1 MTHHYIRRAILFVLV
16 GLSLSSCHFSGGN
29 NQLAVLQYADS
40 LMENH
45 PDSALLLLE
54 NIDNTDTLLRAD
66 RAYYALLLTQAKDKN
81 YIKHTTDS
89 VMHKVVDYYDSGNN
103 DILRMKAH
111 YYLARV
117 YQDMDSVSAS
127 VGEFLIALQLAE
139 GVKDSDFICLSA
151 ANLGHFLK
159 EHDLPDEADSYYQ
172 RAEEVALSKK
182 DSLYWAFILINRASI
197 AIQKG
202 KDYYEEAEQKLLKA
216 FEYSESNN
224 NMSVKR
230 AATNSLLFLYSN
242 MERYDDAIQLG
253 REYIYT
259 QPDSIKKIDAY
270 LILGDAFY
278 HLNQNDSA
286 NFYLKKS
293 LLSPN
298 YHTKYWAYNLLSNM
312 AAEKGLLFQ
321 SLQWKDSC
329 LVYDNL
335 ASTLS
340 YPVKTIKSLERMIN
354 QRYLIQYKSL
364 AKWQWFAISFIV
376 TILLLS
382 LIYFVYKRQK
392 YRKRLIQLNEE
403 RSSMKEL
410 FNNKLVE
417 IQRLHELIG
426 QCEGDKAKI
435 YVLDRQLKT
444 VYAER
449 DNLLDK
455 LIHALP
461 VFKSLTLMIERNKDE
476 KGSKERIDIK
486 LWGKII
492 SELDDV
498 TNNFTI
504 RLSDQFPMLKKDD
517 IHFCCLLKMGFKYS
531 DIACLCGRTINMMY
545 KRRDL
550 VIERTELDASSS
562 LETFIKAY

>member
-1 MTHHYIRRAILFVLV
+1 MTHFIRRAILFALI

-182 DSLYWAFILINRASI
+182 DSLYWALVLINRADISMHR
-197 AIQKG
+197 G
-202 KDYYEEAEQKLLKA
+202 KEYYEEAEIELLKVLE
-216 FEYSESNN
+216 FTKSNDY
-224 NMSVKR
+224 MSVKR
-230 AATNSLLFLYSN
+230 TVTNSLLFLYSN

-253 REYIYT
+253 REYIYI

-278 HLNQNDSA
+278 NLSQNDSA
-286 NFYLKKS
+286 YFYLKKS

-312 AAEKGLLFQ
+312 AAEKGLLLQ

-340 YPVKTIKSLERMIN
+340 YPVKTIKSLERMIS

-382 LIYFVYKRQK
+382 LIYFVCKRKK
-392 YRKRLIQLNEE
+392 YHKRLIQLDEE

-476 KGSKERIDIK
+476 KGSKERIDTK

-531 DIACLCGRTINMMY
+531 DIACLCDRTINMMY

-550 VIERTELDASSS
+550 VIERTELDTSSS

>member
-1 MTHHYIRRAILFVLV
+1 MTHFIRHAILFALI

-29 NQLAVLQYADS
+29 NQLAVLQRADS

-45 PDSALLLLE
+45 PDSALSLLE
-54 NIDNTDTLLRAD
+54 SIDNTDTLLRAD

-89 VMHKVVDYYDSGNN
+89 VMHEVVDYYDSGNN
-103 DILRMKAH
+103 DVLRMKAH

-151 ANLGHFLK
+151 ANLGYLLK
-159 EHDLPDEADSYYQ
+159 EHDLPDESDSYYQ
-172 RAEEVALSKK
+172 RAEEVAMLKG
-182 DSLYWAFILINRASI
+182 DSLYWALVLVNRADI
-197 AIQKG
+197 GIHKG
-202 KDYYEEAEQKLLKA
+202 KEYYEEAEIKLLKVL
-216 FEYSESNN
+216 ELTKNN
-224 NMSVKR
+224 DHISVKR
-230 AATNSLLFLYSN
+230 AAINSLLFLYSN

-253 REYIYT
+253 REYIPT
-259 QPDSIKKIDAY
+259 QSDSIKKMDAC

-278 HLNQNDSA
+278 HLSQNDSA
-286 NFYLKKS
+286 YFYLKKS
-293 LLSPN
+293 LLSRN
-298 YHTKYWAYNLLSNM
+298 YHTKYWAYRLLSDI
-312 AAEKGLLFQ
+312 AAEKGLLLQ

-340 YPVKTIKSLERMIN
+340 YPVKTIKSLEKMIN

-364 AKWQWFAISFIV
+364 AKWQWFALSFIV
-376 TILLLS
+376 TVLLLS
-382 LIYFVYKRQK
+382 LIYFVCKRQK
-392 YRKRLIQLNEE
+392 YRKRLMQLNEE
-403 RSSMKEL
+403 QSSMKEL
-410 FNNKLVE
+410 FNNKLAE
-417 IQRLHELIG
+417 IQRLHELIE

-461 VFKSLTLMIERNKDE
+461 VFKSLTLMIKRNKDQ
-476 KGSKERIDIK
+476 KGSKEIIDIK

-531 DIACLCGRTINMMY
+531 DIACLCDRTINMMY

-550 VIERTELDASSS
+550 VIERIELDTSSS
-562 LETFIKAY
+562 LEAFIKAY

>member
-1 MTHHYIRRAILFVLV
+1 
-16 GLSLSSCHFSGGN
+16 
-29 NQLAVLQYADS
+29 
-40 LMENH
+40 
-45 PDSALLLLE
+45 
-54 NIDNTDTLLRAD
+54 
-66 RAYYALLLTQAKDKN
+66 
-81 YIKHTTDS
+81 
-89 VMHKVVDYYDSGNN
+89 MHKVVDYYDSGNN
-103 DILRMKAH
+103 DVLRMKAH

-172 RAEEVALSKK
+172 RAEEVALSKR
-182 DSLYWAFILINRASI
+182 DSLYWALVLINRADISMH
-197 AIQKG
+197 KG
-202 KDYYEEAEQKLLKA
+202 KEYYEEVEIELLKVLE
-216 FEYSESNN
+216 FTKSNDY
-224 NMSVKR
+224 MSVKR
-230 AATNSLLFLYSN
+230 TATNSLLFLYSN

-259 QPDSIKKIDAY
+259 QSDSIKKIDAY

-278 HLNQNDSA
+278 NLSQNDSA
-286 NFYLKKS
+286 YFYLKKS

-312 AAEKGLLFQ
+312 AAEKGLLVQ

-364 AKWQWFAISFIV
+364 AKWQWLAISFIV
-376 TILLLS
+376 TILILS
-382 LIYFVYKRQK
+382 LIYFVCKRKK
-392 YRKRLIQLNEE
+392 YRKRLMQLNEE

-410 FNNKLVE
+410 FNNKLAE

-435 YVLDRQLKT
+435 YVLDKQLKT

-455 LIHALP
+455 LIHSLP
-461 VFKSLTLMIERNKDE
+461 VFKSLILMIERNKDE
-476 KGSKERIDIK
+476 KGSKEIIDIK

-492 SELDDV
+492 SELDDI

-550 VIERTELDASSS
+550 VIERIELNISSS
-562 LETFIKAY
+562 LETFIKVY

>member
-1 MTHHYIRRAILFVLV
+1 MTHFIRHAILFALI

-29 NQLAVLQYADS
+29 NQLAVLQRADS

-45 PDSALLLLE
+45 PDSALSLLE
-54 NIDNTDTLLRAD
+54 SIGNTDTLLRAD
-66 RAYYALLLTQAKDKN
+66 RAYYALLLTQARDKN
-81 YIKHTTDS
+81 YIRHTTDS
-89 VMHKVVDYYDSGNN
+89 VMHKVVNYYDSGNN
-103 DILRMKAH
+103 DVLRMKAH

-172 RAEEVALSKK
+172 RAEEVAILKG
-182 DSLYWAFILINRASI
+182 DSLYWALVLINRADISMH
-197 AIQKG
+197 KG
-202 KDYYEEAEQKLLKA
+202 KEYYEEAEIELLKVLE
-216 FEYSESNN
+216 FTKSNDY
-224 NMSVKR
+224 MSVKR
-230 AATNSLLFLYSN
+230 TVANSLLFLYSN

-253 REYIYT
+253 REYIYI

-278 HLNQNDSA
+278 NMNQNDSA
-286 NFYLKKS
+286 YFYLKKS

-312 AAEKGLLFQ
+312 AAEKGLLLQ

-376 TILLLS
+376 TVLLLS
-382 LIYFVYKRQK
+382 LIYFVCKRQK
-392 YRKRLIQLNEE
+392 YRKRLMQLNEE

-410 FNNKLVE
+410 FNNKLAE

-435 YVLDRQLKT
+435 YVLDKQLKT

-461 VFKSLTLMIERNKDE
+461 VFKSLILMIEKNKNQ
-476 KGSKERIDIK
+476 KGSKEMIDIK

-504 RLSDQFPMLKKDD
+504 RLSNQFPMLKKDD

-550 VIERTELDASSS
+550 VIERIELNISSS

>member
-1 MTHHYIRRAILFVLV
+1 MTHFIRRAILFALI

-182 DSLYWAFILINRASI
+182 DSLYWALVLINRADISMHR
-197 AIQKG
+197 G
-202 KDYYEEAEQKLLKA
+202 KEYYEEAEIELLKVLE
-216 FEYSESNN
+216 FTKSNDY
-224 NMSVKR
+224 MSVKR
-230 AATNSLLFLYSN
+230 TVTNSLLFLYSN

-253 REYIYT
+253 REYIYI

-278 HLNQNDSA
+278 NLSQNDSA
-286 NFYLKKS
+286 YFYLKKS

-312 AAEKGLLFQ
+312 AAEKGLLLQ

-340 YPVKTIKSLERMIN
+340 YPVKTIKSLERMIS

-364 AKWQWFAISFIV
+364 AKWQWFALSFIV
-376 TILLLS
+376 TILILS
-382 LIYFVYKRQK
+382 LIYFVCKRQK
-392 YRKRLIQLNEE
+392 YHKRLIQLDEE

-476 KGSKERIDIK
+476 KGSKERIDTK

-517 IHFCCLLKMGFKYS
+517 IHFCCLLKMEFKYS
-531 DIACLCGRTINMMY
+531 DIACLCDRTINMMY

-550 VIERTELDASSS
+550 VIERTELDTSSS

>member
-1 MTHHYIRRAILFVLV
+1 MTHLIRRAILFALI
-16 GLSLSSCHFSGGN
+16 GLSLSSCYFSGGN
-29 NQLAVLQYADS
+29 NRLTVLQRVDS
-40 LMENH
+40 LMVNH
-45 PDSALLLLE
+45 PDSALSLLE
-54 NIDNTDTLLRAD
+54 SIDNTDTLLRAD

-103 DILRMKAH
+103 DVLRMKAH

-172 RAEEVALSKK
+172 RAEEVALSKR
-182 DSLYWAFILINRASI
+182 DSLYWALVLINRADISMH
-197 AIQKG
+197 KG
-202 KDYYEEAEQKLLKA
+202 KEYYEEAEIELLKVLE
-216 FEYSESNN
+216 FTKSNDY
-224 NMSVKR
+224 MSVKR

-242 MERYDDAIQLG
+242 MERYDDAMQLG

-278 HLNQNDSA
+278 NLSQNDSA
-286 NFYLKKS
+286 YFYLKKS

-312 AAEKGLLFQ
+312 AAEKGLLVQ

-340 YPVKTIKSLERMIN
+340 YPVKTIKSLERMIH

-364 AKWQWFAISFIV
+364 AKWQWFALSFIV
-376 TILLLS
+376 TILILS

-392 YRKRLIQLNEE
+392 YHKRLMQLNEE
-403 RSSMKEL
+403 QSSMKEL
-410 FNNKLVE
+410 FNNKLAE

-444 VYAER
+444 VYTER

-461 VFKSLTLMIERNKDE
+461 VFKSLTLMIERNKDK
-476 KGSKERIDIK
+476 KGSKEMIDIK

-531 DIACLCGRTINMMY
+531 DIACLCDRTINMMY

-550 VIERTELDASSS
+550 VIERIELDTSSS
-562 LETFIKAY
+562 LEAFIKTY

>member
-1 MTHHYIRRAILFVLV
+1 MTHFIRRAILFALI

-89 VMHKVVDYYDSGNN
+89 VMYKVVDYYDSGNN
-103 DILRMKAH
+103 DVLRMKAH

-172 RAEEVALSKK
+172 RAEEVALSKG
-182 DSLYWAFILINRASI
+182 DSSYWALILINRADI
-197 AIQKG
+197 RMHKG
-202 KDYYEEAEQKLLKA
+202 KEYYEEAEIELLKVLE
-216 FEYSESNN
+216 FTKSNDY
-224 NMSVKR
+224 MSVKR
-230 AATNSLLFLYSN
+230 TATNSLLFLYSN

-259 QPDSIKKIDAY
+259 QTDSIKKIDAY

-278 HLNQNDSA
+278 NLSQNDSA
-286 NFYLKKS
+286 YFYLKKS
-293 LLSPN
+293 LLSRN

-312 AAEKGLLFQ
+312 AAEKGLLLQ

-340 YPVKTIKSLERMIN
+340 YPVKTIKSLEKMIN

-364 AKWQWFAISFIV
+364 AKWQWLAIFFIV
-376 TILLLS
+376 IILLLS
-382 LIYFVYKRQK
+382 LIYFVCKRQK
-392 YRKRLIQLNEE
+392 YHKRLMQLNEE

-410 FNNKLVE
+410 FNNKLAE

-476 KGSKERIDIK
+476 KRSKEMIDIK

-531 DIACLCGRTINMMY
+531 DIACLCDRTINMMY

-550 VIERTELDASSS
+550 VIERIELDTSSS
-562 LETFIKAY
+562 LEAFIKAY

>member
-1 MTHHYIRRAILFVLV
+1 
-16 GLSLSSCHFSGGN
+16 
-29 NQLAVLQYADS
+29 
-40 LMENH
+40 
-45 PDSALLLLE
+45 
-54 NIDNTDTLLRAD
+54 
-66 RAYYALLLTQAKDKN
+66 
-81 YIKHTTDS
+81 
-89 VMHKVVDYYDSGNN
+89 
-103 DILRMKAH
+103 
-111 YYLARV
+111 
-117 YQDMDSVSAS
+117 
-127 VGEFLIALQLAE
+127 
-139 GVKDSDFICLSA
+139 
-151 ANLGHFLK
+151 
-159 EHDLPDEADSYYQ
+159 
-172 RAEEVALSKK
+172 
-182 DSLYWAFILINRASI
+182 
-197 AIQKG
+197 
-202 KDYYEEAEQKLLKA
+202 
-216 FEYSESNN
+216 
-224 NMSVKR
+224 MSVKR
-230 AATNSLLFLYSN
+230 TATNSLLFLYSN

-259 QPDSIKKIDAY
+259 QSDSIKKIDAY

-278 HLNQNDSA
+278 NLSQNDSA
-286 NFYLKKS
+286 YFYLKKS

-312 AAEKGLLFQ
+312 AAEKGLLVQ

-364 AKWQWFAISFIV
+364 AKWQWLAISFIV
-376 TILLLS
+376 TILILS
-382 LIYFVYKRQK
+382 LIYFVCKRKK
-392 YRKRLIQLNEE
+392 YRKRLMQLNEE

-410 FNNKLVE
+410 FNNKLAE

-435 YVLDRQLKT
+435 YVLD
-444 VYAER
+444 
-449 DNLLDK
+449 K
-455 LIHALP
+455 LIHSLP
-461 VFKSLTLMIERNKDE
+461 VFKSLILMIERNKDE
-476 KGSKERIDIK
+476 KGSKEIIDIK
-486 LWGKII
+486 LWGNII
-492 SELDDV
+492 SELDDI

-550 VIERTELDASSS
+550 VIERIELNISSS
-562 LETFIKAY
+562 LETFIKVY

>member
-1 MTHHYIRRAILFVLV
+1 MTHFIRRAILFALI

-103 DILRMKAH
+103 DVLRMKAH

-172 RAEEVALSKK
+172 RAEEVALSKG
-182 DSLYWAFILINRASI
+182 DSLYWALILINRADI
-197 AIQKG
+197 RMHKG
-202 KDYYEEAEQKLLKA
+202 KEYYEEAEIELLKVLE
-216 FEYSESNN
+216 FTKSNDY
-224 NMSVKR
+224 MSVKR
-230 AATNSLLFLYSN
+230 TATNSLLFLYSN

-259 QPDSIKKIDAY
+259 QTDSIKKIDAY

-278 HLNQNDSA
+278 NLSQNDSA
-286 NFYLKKS
+286 YFYLKKS
-293 LLSPN
+293 LLSRN

-312 AAEKGLLFQ
+312 AAEKGLLLQ

-340 YPVKTIKSLERMIN
+340 YPVKTIKSLEKMIN

-364 AKWQWFAISFIV
+364 AKWQWLAIFFIV

-392 YRKRLIQLNEE
+392 YHKRLMQLNEE

-410 FNNKLVE
+410 FNNKLAE

-444 VYAER
+444 VYAEK

-476 KGSKERIDIK
+476 KRSKEMIDIK

-504 RLSDQFPMLKKDD
+504 RLSEQFPMLKKDD

-531 DIACLCGRTINMMY
+531 DIACLCDRTINMMY

-550 VIERTELDASSS
+550 VIERIELDTSSS
-562 LETFIKAY
+562 LEAFIKAY

>member
-1 MTHHYIRRAILFVLV
+1 MTHLIRRAILFALI

-29 NQLAVLQYADS
+29 KRLTVLQRADS
-40 LMENH
+40 LMVNH
-45 PDSALLLLE
+45 PDSALSLLE
-54 NIDNTDTLLRAD
+54 SIGNTDTLLRAD
-66 RAYYALLLTQAKDKN
+66 RVYYALLLTQARDKN
-81 YIKHTTDS
+81 YIRHTTDS

-103 DILRMKAH
+103 DVLRMKAH

-172 RAEEVALSKK
+172 RAEEVALSKR
-182 DSLYWAFILINRASI
+182 DSLYWALVLINRADISMH
-197 AIQKG
+197 KG
-202 KDYYEEAEQKLLKA
+202 KEYYEEAEIELLKVLE
-216 FEYSESNN
+216 FTKSNDY
-224 NMSVKR
+224 MSVKR
-230 AATNSLLFLYSN
+230 TVTNSLLFLYSN

-253 REYIYT
+253 REYIYI

-278 HLNQNDSA
+278 NLSQNDSA
-286 NFYLKKS
+286 YFYLKKS

-312 AAEKGLLFQ
+312 AAEKGLLLQ
-321 SLQWKDSC
+321 SLQLKDSC
-329 LVYDNL
+329 LVY
-335 ASTLS
+335 STLS

-364 AKWQWFAISFIV
+364 AKWQWLAISSIV
-376 TILLLS
+376 TILILS
-382 LIYFVYKRQK
+382 LIYFVCKRKK
-392 YRKRLIQLNEE
+392 YRKRLMQLNEE

-410 FNNKLVE
+410 FNNKLAE

-435 YVLDRQLKT
+435 YVLDKQLKT

-455 LIHALP
+455 LIHSLP
-461 VFKSLTLMIERNKDE
+461 VFKSLILMIEKNKNQ
-476 KGSKERIDIK
+476 KGSKEIIDIK

-492 SELDDV
+492 SELDDI

-550 VIERTELDASSS
+550 VIERIKLDTSSS
-562 LETFIKAY
+562 LGAFIKAY

>member
-1 MTHHYIRRAILFVLV
+1 
-16 GLSLSSCHFSGGN
+16 
-29 NQLAVLQYADS
+29 
-40 LMENH
+40 
-45 PDSALLLLE
+45 
-54 NIDNTDTLLRAD
+54 
-66 RAYYALLLTQAKDKN
+66 
-81 YIKHTTDS
+81 
-89 VMHKVVDYYDSGNN
+89 
-103 DILRMKAH
+103 
-111 YYLARV
+111 
-117 YQDMDSVSAS
+117 
-127 VGEFLIALQLAE
+127 
-139 GVKDSDFICLSA
+139 
-151 ANLGHFLK
+151 
-159 EHDLPDEADSYYQ
+159 
-172 RAEEVALSKK
+172 
-182 DSLYWAFILINRASI
+182 
-197 AIQKG
+197 
-202 KDYYEEAEQKLLKA
+202 
-216 FEYSESNN
+216 
-224 NMSVKR
+224 
-230 AATNSLLFLYSN
+230 
-242 MERYDDAIQLG
+242 
-253 REYIYT
+253 
-259 QPDSIKKIDAY
+259 
-270 LILGDAFY
+270 
-278 HLNQNDSA
+278 
-286 NFYLKKS
+286 
-293 LLSPN
+293 
-298 YHTKYWAYNLLSNM
+298 
-312 AAEKGLLFQ
+312 
-321 SLQWKDSC
+321 
-329 LVYDNL
+329 
-335 ASTLS
+335 
-340 YPVKTIKSLERMIN
+340 MIN

>member
-1 MTHHYIRRAILFVLV
+1 MTHFIQRAILFALI

-54 NIDNTDTLLRAD
+54 NIDNTDTLLRAG

-89 VMHKVVDYYDSGNN
+89 VMYKVVDYYDSGNN
-103 DILRMKAH
+103 DVLRMKAH

-151 ANLGHFLK
+151 ANLGNLLK

-172 RAEEVALSKK
+172 RAEEVALSKR
-182 DSLYWAFILINRASI
+182 DSSYWALILINRAAI

-202 KDYYEEAEQKLLKA
+202 KEYYGAAELMLLKA
-216 FEYSESNN
+216 FEYAKSNN
-224 NMSVKR
+224 YISIRR

-242 MERYDDAIQLG
+242 MERYDDAMQLG

-278 HLNQNDSA
+278 NLSQNDSA
-286 NFYLKKS
+286 YFYLKKS

-312 AAEKGLLFQ
+312 AAEKGLLVQ

-340 YPVKTIKSLERMIN
+340 YPVKTIKSLERMIH

-364 AKWQWFAISFIV
+364 AKWQWFALSFIV

-392 YRKRLIQLNEE
+392 YHKRLMQLNEE
-403 RSSMKEL
+403 QSSMKEL
-410 FNNKLVE
+410 FNNKLAE

-444 VYAER
+444 VYTER

-461 VFKSLTLMIERNKDE
+461 VFKSLTLMIERNKDK
-476 KGSKERIDIK
+476 KGSKEMIDIK

-531 DIACLCGRTINMMY
+531 DIACLCDRTINMMY

-550 VIERTELDASSS
+550 VIERIELDTSSS
-562 LETFIKAY
+562 LEAFIKTY

>member
-1 MTHHYIRRAILFVLV
+1 MTHFIRRAILFALI

-89 VMHKVVDYYDSGNN
+89 VMYKVVDYYDSGNN
-103 DILRMKAH
+103 DVLRMKAH

-151 ANLGHFLK
+151 ANLGYLLK

-172 RAEEVALSKK
+172 RAEEVAMLKG
-182 DSLYWAFILINRASI
+182 DSLYWALVLVNRADI
-197 AIQKG
+197 GIHKG
-202 KDYYEEAEQKLLKA
+202 KEYYEEAEIKLLKVL
-216 FEYSESNN
+216 ELTKNN
-224 NMSVKR
+224 DHISVKR
-230 AATNSLLFLYSN
+230 AAINSLLFLYSN

-253 REYIYT
+253 REYIPT
-259 QPDSIKKIDAY
+259 QSDSIKKMDAC

-278 HLNQNDSA
+278 HLSQNDSA
-286 NFYLKKS
+286 NIYLKKS

-298 YHTKYWAYNLLSNM
+298 YHTKYWAYRLLSDI
-312 AAEKGLLFQ
+312 AAEKGLLLQ

-340 YPVKTIKSLERMIN
+340 YPVKTIKSLERMIH

-364 AKWQWFAISFIV
+364 AKWQWFALSFIV

-392 YRKRLIQLNEE
+392 YHKRLMQLNEE

-410 FNNKLVE
+410 FNNKLAE

-476 KGSKERIDIK
+476 KGSKEMIDIK

-531 DIACLCGRTINMMY
+531 DIACLCDRTINMMY

-550 VIERTELDASSS
+550 VIERIELDTSSS
-562 LETFIKAY
+562 LEAFIKAY

>member
-1 MTHHYIRRAILFVLV
+1 MTHFIRRAILFALM

-103 DILRMKAH
+103 DVLRMKAH

-151 ANLGHFLK
+151 ANLGNLLK

-172 RAEEVALSKK
+172 RAEEVALSKR
-182 DSLYWAFILINRASI
+182 DSSYWALILINRAAI

-202 KDYYEEAEQKLLKA
+202 KEYYGAAELKLLKA
-216 FEYSESNN
+216 FEYAKSNN
-224 NMSVKR
+224 HMSVQR

-242 MERYDDAIQLG
+242 MGRYDDILQFG
-253 REYIYT
+253 REYICT
-259 QPDSIKKIDAY
+259 QPDSIKNMDAY

-293 LLSPN
+293 LFSCN
-298 YHTKYWAYNLLSNM
+298 HHTKYWAYRLLSDM
-312 AAEKGLLFQ
+312 AAEKGLLLQ

-340 YPVKTIKSLERMIN
+340 YPVKTIKSLERMIH

-364 AKWQWFAISFIV
+364 AKWQWFALSFIV

-382 LIYFVYKRQK
+382 LIYFVYKQQK
-392 YRKRLIQLNEE
+392 YHKRLMQLNEE

-410 FNNKLVE
+410 FNNKLAE

-435 YVLDRQLKT
+435 YVLDKQLKT

-461 VFKSLTLMIERNKDE
+461 VFKSLTLMIERSKDE
-476 KGSKERIDIK
+476 KGSKEMIDIK

-504 RLSDQFPMLKKDD
+504 RLSGQFPMLKKDD

-531 DIACLCGRTINMMY
+531 DIACLCDRTINMMY

-550 VIERTELDASSS
+550 VIERIELDTSSS
-562 LETFIKAY
+562 LEAFIKAY

>member
-1 MTHHYIRRAILFVLV
+1 MTHFIRRAILFALI

-89 VMHKVVDYYDSGNN
+89 VMHEVVDYYDSGNN
-103 DILRMKAH
+103 DVLRMKAH

-151 ANLGHFLK
+151 ANLGYLLK
-159 EHDLPDEADSYYQ
+159 EHDLPDESDSYYQ
-172 RAEEVALSKK
+172 RAEEVAMLKG
-182 DSLYWAFILINRASI
+182 DSLYWALVLVNRADI
-197 AIQKG
+197 GIHKG
-202 KDYYEEAEQKLLKA
+202 KEYYEEAEIKLLKVL
-216 FEYSESNN
+216 ELTKNN
-224 NMSVKR
+224 DHISVKR
-230 AATNSLLFLYSN
+230 AAINSLLFLYSN

-253 REYIYT
+253 REYIPT
-259 QPDSIKKIDAY
+259 QSDSIKKMDAC

-278 HLNQNDSA
+278 HLSQNDSA
-286 NFYLKKS
+286 YFYLKKS
-293 LLSPN
+293 LLSRN
-298 YHTKYWAYNLLSNM
+298 YHTKYWAYRLLSDI
-312 AAEKGLLFQ
+312 AAEKGLLLQ

-340 YPVKTIKSLERMIN
+340 YPVKTIKSLEKMIN

-364 AKWQWFAISFIV
+364 AKWQWFALSFIV
-376 TILLLS
+376 TVLLLS
-382 LIYFVYKRQK
+382 LIYFVCKRQK
-392 YRKRLIQLNEE
+392 YRKRLMQLNEE
-403 RSSMKEL
+403 QSSMKEL
-410 FNNKLVE
+410 FNNKLAE
-417 IQRLHELIG
+417 IQRLHELIE

-461 VFKSLTLMIERNKDE
+461 VFKSLTLMIKRNKDQ
-476 KGSKERIDIK
+476 KGSKEIIDIK

-531 DIACLCGRTINMMY
+531 DIACLCDRTINMMY

-550 VIERTELDASSS
+550 VIERIELDTSSS
-562 LETFIKAY
+562 LEAFIKAY

>member
-1 MTHHYIRRAILFVLV
+1 MTHFIRRAILFALI

-103 DILRMKAH
+103 DVLRMKAH

-151 ANLGHFLK
+151 ANLGYLLK

-172 RAEEVALSKK
+172 RAEEVAMLKG
-182 DSLYWAFILINRASI
+182 DSLYWALVLVNRADI
-197 AIQKG
+197 GIHKG
-202 KDYYEEAEQKLLKA
+202 KEYYEEAEIKLLKVL
-216 FEYSESNN
+216 ELTKNN
-224 NMSVKR
+224 DHISVKR
-230 AATNSLLFLYSN
+230 AAINSLLFLYSN

-253 REYIYT
+253 REYIPT
-259 QPDSIKKIDAY
+259 QSDSIKKMDAC

-278 HLNQNDSA
+278 HLSQNDSA
-286 NFYLKKS
+286 NIYLKKS

-298 YHTKYWAYNLLSNM
+298 YHTKYWAYRLLSDI
-312 AAEKGLLFQ
+312 AAEKGFLLQ

-340 YPVKTIKSLERMIN
+340 YPVKTIKSLERMIH

-364 AKWQWFAISFIV
+364 AKWQWFALSFIV

-392 YRKRLIQLNEE
+392 YHKRLMLLNEE

-410 FNNKLVE
+410 FNNKLAE

-476 KGSKERIDIK
+476 KGSKEMIDIK

-504 RLSDQFPMLKKDD
+504 RLSEQFPLLKKDD

-531 DIACLCGRTINMMY
+531 DIACLCDRTINMMY

-550 VIERTELDASSS
+550 VIERIELDTSSS
-562 LETFIKAY
+562 LEAFIKAY

>member
-1 MTHHYIRRAILFVLV
+1 MTHFIRRAILFALI

-182 DSLYWAFILINRASI
+182 DSLYWALVLINRADISMHR
-197 AIQKG
+197 G
-202 KDYYEEAEQKLLKA
+202 KEYYEEAEIELLKVLE
-216 FEYSESNN
+216 FTKSNDY
-224 NMSVKR
+224 MSVKR
-230 AATNSLLFLYSN
+230 TVTNSLLFLYSN

-253 REYIYT
+253 REYIYI

-278 HLNQNDSA
+278 NLSQNDSA
-286 NFYLKKS
+286 YFYLKKS

-312 AAEKGLLFQ
+312 AAEKGLLLQ

-340 YPVKTIKSLERMIN
+340 YPVKTIKSLERMIS

-392 YRKRLIQLNEE
+392 YHKRLMQLDEE

-410 FNNKLVE
+410 FNNKLAE

-455 LIHALP
+455 LIRALP

>member
-1 MTHHYIRRAILFVLV
+1 MTHFIRRAILFALI

-89 VMHKVVDYYDSGNN
+89 VMYKVVDYYDSGNN
-103 DILRMKAH
+103 DVLRMKAH

-172 RAEEVALSKK
+172 RAEEVALSKG
-182 DSLYWAFILINRASI
+182 DSLYWALILINRADI
-197 AIQKG
+197 RMHKG
-202 KDYYEEAEQKLLKA
+202 KEYYEEAEIELLKVLE
-216 FEYSESNN
+216 FTKSNDY
-224 NMSVKR
+224 MSVKR
-230 AATNSLLFLYSN
+230 TATNSLLFLYSN

-259 QPDSIKKIDAY
+259 QTDSIKKIDAY

-278 HLNQNDSA
+278 NLSQNDSA
-286 NFYLKKS
+286 YFYLKKS
-293 LLSPN
+293 LLSRN

-312 AAEKGLLFQ
+312 AAEKGLLLQ

-340 YPVKTIKSLERMIN
+340 YPVKTIKSLEKMIN

-364 AKWQWFAISFIV
+364 AKWQWLAIFFIV

-392 YRKRLIQLNEE
+392 YHKRLMQLNEE

-410 FNNKLVE
+410 FNNKLAE

-444 VYAER
+444 VYAEK

-476 KGSKERIDIK
+476 KRSKEMIDIK

-504 RLSDQFPMLKKDD
+504 RLSEQFPMLKKDD

-531 DIACLCGRTINMMY
+531 DIACLCDRTINMMY

-550 VIERTELDASSS
+550 VIERIELDTSSS
-562 LETFIKAY
+562 LEAFIKAY

>member
-1 MTHHYIRRAILFVLV
+1 MTHFIRRAILFALI

-89 VMHKVVDYYDSGNN
+89 VMYKVVDYYDSGNN
-103 DILRMKAH
+103 DVLRMKAH

-172 RAEEVALSKK
+172 RAEEVALSKG
-182 DSLYWAFILINRASI
+182 DSLYWALILINRADI
-197 AIQKG
+197 RMHKG
-202 KDYYEEAEQKLLKA
+202 KEYYEEAEIELLKVLE
-216 FEYSESNN
+216 FTKSNDY
-224 NMSVKR
+224 MSVKR
-230 AATNSLLFLYSN
+230 TATNSLLFLYSN

-259 QPDSIKKIDAY
+259 QTDSIKKIDAY

-278 HLNQNDSA
+278 NLSQNDSA
-286 NFYLKKS
+286 YFYLKKS
-293 LLSPN
+293 LLSRN

-312 AAEKGLLFQ
+312 AAEKGLLLQ

-340 YPVKTIKSLERMIN
+340 YPVKTIKSLEKMIN

-364 AKWQWFAISFIV
+364 AKWQWLAIFFIV
-376 TILLLS
+376 IILLLS
-382 LIYFVYKRQK
+382 LIYFVCKRQK
-392 YRKRLIQLNEE
+392 YHKRLMQLNEE

-410 FNNKLVE
+410 FNNKLAE

-476 KGSKERIDIK
+476 KRSKEMIDIK

-531 DIACLCGRTINMMY
+531 DIACLCDRTINMMY

-550 VIERTELDASSS
+550 VIERIELDTSSS
-562 LETFIKAY
+562 LEAFIKAY

>member
-1 MTHHYIRRAILFVLV
+1 MTHLIRRAILFALI

-29 NQLAVLQYADS
+29 NRLTVLQRADS
-40 LMENH
+40 LMVNQ
-45 PDSALLLLE
+45 PDSALSLLE
-54 NIDNTDTLLRAD
+54 SIGNTDTLLRAD
-66 RAYYALLLTQAKDKN
+66 KVYYALLLTQARDKN
-81 YIKHTTDS
+81 YIRHTTDS

-103 DILRMKAH
+103 DVLRMKAH

-172 RAEEVALSKK
+172 RAEEVALSKR

-197 AIQKG
+197 AIQRG
-202 KDYYEEAEQKLLKA
+202 KEYYGEAEHKLLKA
-216 FEYSESNN
+216 FEYAESNN

-242 MERYDDAIQLG
+242 MGRYDDAIQLG

-259 QPDSIKKIDAY
+259 QLDSIKNIDGY

-293 LLSPN
+293 LFSPN
-298 YHTKYWAYNLLSNM
+298 YHTKYWAYRLLSDI
-312 AAEKGLLFQ
+312 AAEKGLLVQ

-364 AKWQWFAISFIV
+364 AKWQWLAISSIV
-376 TILLLS
+376 AILILS
-382 LIYFVYKRQK
+382 LIYFVCKRKK
-392 YRKRLIQLNEE
+392 YRKRLMQLNEE

-410 FNNKLVE
+410 FNNKLAE

-435 YVLDRQLKT
+435 YVLDKQLKT

-455 LIHALP
+455 LIHSLP
-461 VFKSLTLMIERNKDE
+461 VFKSLILMIEKNKNQ
-476 KGSKERIDIK
+476 KGSKEIIDIK

-492 SELDDV
+492 SELDDI

-550 VIERTELDASSS
+550 VIERIELNISSS

>member
-1 MTHHYIRRAILFVLV
+1 MTHFIRRAILFALM

-66 RAYYALLLTQAKDKN
+66 RAYNALLLTQAKDKN

-103 DILRMKAH
+103 DVLRMKAH

-172 RAEEVALSKK
+172 RAEEVALSKG
-182 DSLYWAFILINRASI
+182 DSLYWALILINRADI
-197 AIQKG
+197 RMHKG
-202 KDYYEEAEQKLLKA
+202 KEYYEEAEIELLKVLE
-216 FEYSESNN
+216 FTKSNDY
-224 NMSVKR
+224 MSVKR
-230 AATNSLLFLYSN
+230 TATNSLLFLYSN

-259 QPDSIKKIDAY
+259 QTDSIKKIDAY

-278 HLNQNDSA
+278 NLSQNDSA
-286 NFYLKKS
+286 YFYLKKS
-293 LLSPN
+293 LLSRN

-312 AAEKGLLFQ
+312 AAEKGLLLQ

-340 YPVKTIKSLERMIN
+340 YPVKTIKSLEKMIN

-364 AKWQWFAISFIV
+364 AKWQWLAIFFIV
-376 TILLLS
+376 IILLLS

-392 YRKRLIQLNEE
+392 YHKRLMQLNEE

-410 FNNKLVE
+410 FNNKLAE

-476 KGSKERIDIK
+476 KRSKEMIDIK

-504 RLSDQFPMLKKDD
+504 RLSEQFPMLKKDD

-531 DIACLCGRTINMMY
+531 DIACLCDRTINMMY

-550 VIERTELDASSS
+550 VIERIELDTSSS
-562 LETFIKAY
+562 LEAFIKAY